1 MISLAANLT
10 IANTRCDNI
19 LRFPFQHVFR
29 LITASEGLKSW
40 LSRTLLML
48 LACTPSIKPI
58 VKHCSASCTSSRR
71 ATFFSFFTRIFW
83 SEPENRNSFPS
94 RISNYA
100 AQTVHRYLIMSEK
113 SPCLWSPGSLSLLK
127 FLARK
132 ISYSPLFISVPNF
145 PFKMWFSSSLI
156 QFELVIKFAFGGSF
170 LSWQSA
176 GDIHVWVKKFQIG
189 GFASAQSS
197 SAHITDDRITKG
209 DISIV
214 TEGWY
219 FQVCQM
225 ECFNLSKPA
234 DLFPLFQLLSFLLV
248 NWNRLKVYLLHEW
261 PYRWFSW
268 KPYTESS
275 LIEVS
280 NPTQLRF
287 CVWILYQISREKNK
301 TATKAR

>member
-1 MISLAANLT
+1 
-10 IANTRCDNI
+10 
-19 LRFPFQHVFR
+19 
-29 LITASEGLKSW
+29 
-40 LSRTLLML
+40 
-48 LACTPSIKPI
+48 
-58 VKHCSASCTSSRR
+58 
-71 ATFFSFFTRIFW
+71 
-83 SEPENRNSFPS
+83 
-94 RISNYA
+94 
-100 AQTVHRYLIMSEK
+100 MSEK

-145 PFKMWFSSSLI
+145 PFKMCFSSSLI

-170 LSWQSA
+170 FSWQSA
-176 GDIHVWVKKFQIG
+176 GDIHVWVKEFQIG
-189 GFASAQSS
+189 GLASAQSS

-214 TEGWY
+214 AEGWY

-248 NWNRLKVYLLHEW
+248 NWNRLKVYLFHKW